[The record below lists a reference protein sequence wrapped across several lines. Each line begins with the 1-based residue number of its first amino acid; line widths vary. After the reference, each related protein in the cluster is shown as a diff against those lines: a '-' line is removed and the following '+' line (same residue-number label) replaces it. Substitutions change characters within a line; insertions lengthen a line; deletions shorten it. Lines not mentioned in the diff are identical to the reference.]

1 MRVSRGKCLGWCTLQ
16 TLPMVGAGT
25 QLKKNGVFGG
35 ETSWVHRAMV
45 VFRLKTC
52 DFEEKTHVF
61 SIHFLQHE
69 YCSITSC
76 CIKDSNPTGRVLNR
90 FSADV
95 EVGFERWDW

>member
-25 QLKKNGVFGG
+25 QLKINGVFGG

-61 SIHFLQHE
+61 FNAFFATRILFNHKLLHQGFQSHWSRIESIL
-69 YCSITSC
+69 S
-76 CIKDSNPTGRVLNR
+76 RR
-90 FSADV
+90 
-95 EVGFERWDW
+95 